1 MPMTTEAAVDMLGL
15 RVSDQGGNPI
25 GRLEGVY
32 VDRTTRRPVWLVAST
47 GTFGS
52 RSVLVPAAETMTANG
67 MVMLAVNRGEVRS
80 APRHTLAMA
89 PLAAVE
95 DRALARHYRHVGRL
109 RQISDALDHQTTAH
123 PVIDIRAIARGR
135 AARFALGQV

>member
-1 MPMTTEAAVDMLGL
+1 MTTDIAVDLLGM

-32 VDRTTRRPVWLVAST
+32 VDRTSGKPVWFLAST
-47 GTFGS
+47 GAFGS
-52 RSVLVPAAETMTANG
+52 RSVLVPAAETLTANG
-67 MVMLAVNRGEVRS
+67 VVMLAVNRGEVRS
-80 APRHTLAMA
+80 APRQTLAMA

-109 RQISDALDHQTTAH
+109 RQISGALDHHTTAR
-123 PVIDIRAIARGR
+123 PVIDVRAISRAR
-135 AARFALGQV
+135 ADRFATAVL